1 MKQEAPFNF
10 QSYYIFFIM
19 NNEVQKLSFLQE
31 FFFKR
36 LYNHP
41 ARSRGKNTYVQE
53 LVDEV
58 KHTVDSCEDLFLWLR
73 QNLDHYWVTRLPWT
87 VEVTGFSDIPY
98 LKVTFDYKLNEK
110 GELYVLANW
119 CSKNSLEI
127 PDEYFS
133 KSEIDVDINV
143 HLNKESNIITVN
155 FN

>member
-1 MKQEAPFNF
+1 
-10 QSYYIFFIM
+10 M

-36 LYNHP
+36 FYNHP

-58 KHTVDSCEDLFLWLR
+58 KHTVDSCEDLFLWLQ
-73 QNLDHYWVTRLPWT
+73 QNLDHYWATLLPWT

-110 GELYVLANW
+110 GELYVFDTL
-119 CSKNSLEI
+119 CSKNSLDI

-133 KSEIDVDINV
+133 KSEVDVDLTV
-143 HLNKESNIITVN
+143 HLNKEPNMIVIDYRTEI
-155 FN
+155 

>member
-1 MKQEAPFNF
+1 
-10 QSYYIFFIM
+10 M

-41 ARSRGKNTYVQE
+41 ARARGKNTYVQE

-73 QNLDHYWVTRLPWT
+73 QNLDHYWATQFPWT

-110 GELYVLANW
+110 GELYVLDNLS
-119 CSKNSLEI
+119 SKHLLGISDEHFSKHSLDI

-133 KSEIDVDINV
+133 KSEVEVDVDV
-143 HLNKESNIITVN
+143 HFKKEPNIIVVD
-155 FN
+155 FNRTKI

>member
-1 MKQEAPFNF
+1 
-10 QSYYIFFIM
+10 M
-19 NNEVQKLSFLQE
+19 NNEVQKLSFIQE

-36 LYNHP
+36 LYNNP
-41 ARSRGKNTYVQE
+41 ARARGKNTYVQE

-73 QNLDHYWVTRLPWT
+73 QNLDHYWATQFPWT

-110 GELYVLANW
+110 GELYVLDNLS
-119 CSKNSLEI
+119 SKHLLGISDENFSKHSLDI

-133 KSEIDVDINV
+133 KSEIEVDVDV
-143 HLNKESNIITVN
+143 HFKKEPDIIVVD
-155 FN
+155 FNRTKI

>member
-1 MKQEAPFNF
+1 
-10 QSYYIFFIM
+10 M
-19 NNEVQKLSFLQE
+19 NNEGQKLSFVYD

-36 LYNHP
+36 LYNQP
-41 ARSRGKNTYVQE
+41 ARARGKNTYVQE

-58 KHTVDSCEDLFLWLR
+58 KYTVDSCEDLFLWLR
-73 QNLDHYWVTRLPWT
+73 QNLDQYWATRFPWT

-110 GELYVLANW
+110 GELYVLDNW

-133 KSEIDVDINV
+133 KSEIDVDLNV
-143 HLNKESNIITVN
+143 HFNKEPNIIVFDYRTEI
-155 FN
+155 

>member
-1 MKQEAPFNF
+1 MNEA
-10 QSYYIFFIM
+10 
-19 NNEVQKLSFLQE
+19 QKLSFIQE

-36 LYNHP
+36 LYNQP
-41 ARSRGKNTYVQE
+41 ARARGKNEYVQE

-73 QNLDHYWVTRLPWT
+73 QNLDQYWATRFPWT

-110 GELYVLANW
+110 GELYVFDTL
-119 CSKNSLEI
+119 CSKNSLDI

-133 KSEIDVDINV
+133 KDEIDVDINV
-143 HLNKESNIITVN
+143 HFNKEPNIIVIDYRTEI
-155 FN
+155 

>member
-1 MKQEAPFNF
+1 
-10 QSYYIFFIM
+10 M
-19 NNEVQKLSFLQE
+19 NNEVQRLSFIQE

-41 ARSRGKNTYVQE
+41 ARARGENAYVQE

-58 KHTVDSCEDLFLWLR
+58 KHTVDSCEDLFIWLQ
-73 QNLDHYWVTRLPWT
+73 QNLDHYWATRFPWT

-110 GELYVLANW
+110 GELFVLDNL
-119 CSKNSLEI
+119 CSKHLLGISDEYFSKHSLDI

-133 KSEIDVDINV
+133 KSEVEVDLNV
-143 HLNKESNIITVN
+143 HFNKEPNMIVVD
-155 FN
+155 FNRTEI

>member
-1 MKQEAPFNF
+1 
-10 QSYYIFFIM
+10 M
-19 NNEVQKLSFLQE
+19 NNEAQKLSFLQE
-31 FFFKR
+31 FYFKR

-41 ARSRGKNTYVQE
+41 ARARGKNTYVQE

-73 QNLDHYWVTRLPWT
+73 QNLDQYWVSLFPWT

-98 LKVTFDYKLNEK
+98 LKVTFDYKLKEE
-110 GELYVLANW
+110 GVLYALDNC

-133 KSEIDVDINV
+133 KWEVDVDVVV
-143 HLNKESNIITVN
+143 HFNKEPNMVVIDYRTEI
-155 FN
+155 

>member
-1 MKQEAPFNF
+1 
-10 QSYYIFFIM
+10 M
-19 NNEVQKLSFLQE
+19 NNEVQKMFFIQE

-36 LYNHP
+36 LYNQP
-41 ARSRGKNTYVQE
+41 ARARGKNTYVQE

-73 QNLDHYWVTRLPWT
+73 QNLDQYWATRFPWT

-110 GELYVLANW
+110 GELYVLDTL

-133 KSEIDVDINV
+133 KSEVDVDLVV
-143 HLNKESNIITVN
+143 HFNKEPNIIVIDFKQN
-155 FN
+155 

>member
-1 MKQEAPFNF
+1 
-10 QSYYIFFIM
+10 M
-19 NNEVQKLSFLQE
+19 NNEVQKMAFIQE

-36 LYNHP
+36 LYNQL
-41 ARSRGKNTYVQE
+41 ARARGKNTYVQE

-73 QNLDHYWVTRLPWT
+73 QNLDQYWATRFPWT

-110 GELYVLANW
+110 GELYVLDNW
-119 CSKNSLEI
+119 CSKNSLGI

-133 KSEIDVDINV
+133 KCEVDVDV
-143 HLNKESNIITVN
+143 VAHFNKEPNMIVIDYRTEI
-155 FN
+155 

>member
-1 MKQEAPFNF
+1 MGD
-10 QSYYIFFIM
+10 
-19 NNEVQKLSFLQE
+19 EVKKLMFLQE

-36 LYNHP
+36 LYNQS
-41 ARSRGKNTYVQE
+41 ARKRAKNTYVQE

-73 QNLDHYWVTRLPWT
+73 QNLDHYWATQFPWT

-110 GELYVLANW
+110 GELYVLNNW

-133 KSEIDVDINV
+133 KCEVEVDVDA
-143 HLNKESNIITVN
+143 HFNKEPNMIVIDYRTKP
-155 FN
+155 

>member
-1 MKQEAPFNF
+1 
-10 QSYYIFFIM
+10 M
-19 NNEVQKLSFLQE
+19 NNEAQKLSFLQE
-31 FFFKR
+31 FYFKR

-41 ARSRGKNTYVQE
+41 ARARGKNTYVQE

-73 QNLDHYWVTRLPWT
+73 QNLDHYWVSLFPWT

-110 GELYVLANW
+110 GELYVLDNW

-133 KSEIDVDINV
+133 KWEVDVDV
-143 HLNKESNIITVN
+143 VAHFNKEPNMIVVDFKGTEI
-155 FN
+155 